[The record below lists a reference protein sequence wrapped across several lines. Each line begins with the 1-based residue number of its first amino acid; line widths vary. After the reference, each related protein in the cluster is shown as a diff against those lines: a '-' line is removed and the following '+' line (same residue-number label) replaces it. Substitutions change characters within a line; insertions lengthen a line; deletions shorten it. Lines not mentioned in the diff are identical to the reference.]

1 MQEKLANHQLFYMKK
16 FHNTYKLSGILNKNI
31 LKRMEVRTMK
41 KSRQKKPAFAV
52 AIITVVSF
60 LANYFALS
68 VCPLKIRENIYIFA

>member
-1 MQEKLANHQLFYMKK
+1 MNNKK
-16 FHNTYKLSGILNKNI
+16 RKGEN
-31 LKRMEVRTMK
+31 E